1 MNDITGIREGDAAVF
16 RAVYEQLHVKVFR
29 YFLKRTTL
37 HETATELTQQLFI
50 KLWQS
55 RHTLSD
61 SYSMEAQLFIMANS
75 VLIDHLRKEAVNRKN
90 YSTVAGLEPLAE
102 TRYEQEAHHS
112 LEASDYL
119 RLAIHQ
125 LPPVRKKVF
134 ILKMFHGYSNREIA
148 GRLSVSVKTVEDHL
162 LKAMRQIRSLLTT
175 LWLFLITLLP

>member
-112 LEASDYL
+112 LEANDYL

-162 LKAMRQIRSLLTT
+162 LKAVRQIRSLLTT
-175 LWLFLITLLP
+175 LWLLLITLLP